1 MKFTKFFLV
10 AILSVCLSGTIH
22 AQKTE
27 IRKIGQFDQL
37 EVFGNMSVILVK
49 GEQEGIKIEVEGESD
64 ISTGD
69 VSTSLDGLTL
79 KVNTTVS
86 LFKASDKITVY
97 VTFKKLRSISAK
109 ASADIRSK
117 ELLQGDKLELVAS
130 KGGNIYL
137 DADVNTLDAKVTQG
151 SVIVLDGYAKTQVVT
166 ASLDGTYSGFKFTCD
181 NTYVKANTKGI
192 AKVVADKYLEAS
204 AVSGGY
210 IGYGGDV
217 KKTDISEKL
226 GGKVEKVELEVT
238 F

>member
-1 MKFTKFFLV
+1 MKV
-10 AILSVCLSGTIH
+10 IRILFVIALFGCLSSTIF
-22 AQKTE
+22 AQKSE
-27 IRKIGQFDQL
+27 VRKTGQFDQL

-49 GEQEGIKIEVEGESD
+49 GEQEGVKIEIEGDSD
-64 ISTGD
+64 ISTED
-69 VSTSLDGLTL
+69 VTTSVEELTL
-79 KVNTTVS
+79 KINTTAS

-97 VTFKKLRSISAK
+97 VTFKKLRRISAK
-109 ASADIRSK
+109 GSADIRSK
-117 ELLQGDKLELVAS
+117 ELLQGDKLELIAS

-137 DADVNTLDAKVTQG
+137 DADVNTLDAKVSQG

-192 AKVVADKYLEAS
+192 AKVVADTYLEAS